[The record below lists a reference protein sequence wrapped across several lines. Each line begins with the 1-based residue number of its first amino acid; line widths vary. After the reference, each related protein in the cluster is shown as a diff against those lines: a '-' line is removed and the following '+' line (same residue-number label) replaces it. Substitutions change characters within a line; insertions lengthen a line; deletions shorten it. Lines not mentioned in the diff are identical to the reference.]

1 MRSKTKSPGKK
12 STVPRRWQQELATQA
27 RLRKRIALTEK
38 RFGQAKLDAQR
49 ALREGGKGW
58 PTRVGQAELKAEKEW
73 NTLRLLLLK
82 LYTRKVVV

>member
-1 MRSKTKSPGKK
+1 MPSKTKSHGSK
-12 STVPRRWQQELATQA
+12 VPRRWQQELAAQA

-38 RFGQAKLDAQR
+38 RFGAAKLEAAA

-58 PTRVGQAELKAEKEW
+58 PSRVGQAELRAEKEW
-73 NTLRLLLLK
+73 NNLRALLLK